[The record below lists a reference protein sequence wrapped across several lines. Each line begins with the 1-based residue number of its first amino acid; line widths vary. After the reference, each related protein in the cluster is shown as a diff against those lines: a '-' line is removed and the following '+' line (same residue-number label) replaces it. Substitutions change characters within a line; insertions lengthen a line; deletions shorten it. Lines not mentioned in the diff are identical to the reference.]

1 MASNLAVEEKEIP
14 VALLKRLTSSVNA
27 SLNSALLLSSI
38 KKLKRMPHLFDR
50 VLELPFPA
58 DTVVE
63 IRESRHS
70 FTFVVRRP
78 GLIAE
83 EVKAELVEI
92 VPGATKVVIIGG
104 GQDLLSDL
112 ESSSSSQVHARI
124 FNPSLHS

>member
-1 MASNLAVEEKEIP
+1 
-14 VALLKRLTSSVNA
+14 
-27 SLNSALLLSSI
+27 
-38 KKLKRMPHLFDR
+38 
-50 VLELPFPA
+50 
-58 DTVVE
+58 
-63 IRESRHS
+63 
-70 FTFVVRRP
+70 VVRRP

-104 GQDLLSDL
+104 GQDLLTDL